1 MKAIILA
8 AGRGRRM
15 QHLTEERP
23 KCLVKL
29 RGKPLIEWQL
39 ESLSAAG
46 ISDIGIVTGYRKELL
61 SRYNLTEF
69 HNDRWSDTN
78 MVVSLECAD
87 EWLRMEPSI
96 ISYSDIFYDPSAVT
110 SLINCPAPLAITYDP
125 NWLSIWEN
133 RFKDPLSDAET
144 FIINS
149 SNQVIEI
156 GNKPNTVDEVQGQYM
171 GLLRITPESWNYILR
186 VLAKFPENERDEVS
200 MTRVLQAVIEQ
211 LKFPIIGV
219 PYKNDWGEIDSESDL
234 QKFNANYFLLK
245 SEG

>member
-15 QHLTEERP
+15 QHLTDERP

-61 SRYNLTEF
+61 SCYNLTEF

-87 EWLRMEPSI
+87 KWLRMEPSI

-125 NWLSIWEN
+125 NWRSIWEN
-133 RFKDPLSDAET
+133 RFEDPLSDAET
-144 FIINS
+144 FLIDS
-149 SNQVIEI
+149 SNQVQEI
-156 GNKPNTVDEVQGQYM
+156 GNKPDTVDEVQGQYM
-171 GLLRITPESWNYILR
+171 GLLRITPESWNYISR

-200 MTRVLQAVIEQ
+200 MTRILQAVIEQ

-234 QKFNANYFLLK
+234 QKFNAKYFLLK
-245 SEG
+245 NEG

>member
-125 NWLSIWEN
+125 NWLSIWEK
-133 RFKDPLSDAET
+133 RFEDPLLDAET
-144 FIINS
+144 FSLNS
-149 SNQVIEI
+149 SNQIIEI
-156 GNKPNTVDEVQGQYM
+156 GNKPKTAEEVQGQYM
-171 GLLRITPESWNYILR
+171 GLLRITPEGWRQLVT
-186 VLAKFPENERDEVS
+186 VLENFSENKRGGIS
-200 MTRVLQAVIEQ
+200 MTMVLQNAIKHSKV
-211 LKFPIIGV
+211 KVTGV
-219 PYKNDWGEIDSESDL
+219 PYLGEWGEIDSQSDL
-234 QKFNANYFLLK
+234 EIFHSKK
-245 SEG
+245 SYKIKD